1 MRIIKRTSAFDQ
13 SLTFIVQEESWN
25 GASAYQ
31 NSLLPTTKIFGKV
44 YQDIRGFRT
53 LEEARAFAHQ
63 YVNNLQPGEEIVG

>member
-13 SLTFIVQEESWN
+13 SLTFVVQDEGWS
-25 GASAYQ
+25 GAASYH
-31 NSLLPTTKIFGKV
+31 NSFMDNKVFGKV

-63 YVNNLQPGEEIVG
+63 YVNNLQPGEEIVS